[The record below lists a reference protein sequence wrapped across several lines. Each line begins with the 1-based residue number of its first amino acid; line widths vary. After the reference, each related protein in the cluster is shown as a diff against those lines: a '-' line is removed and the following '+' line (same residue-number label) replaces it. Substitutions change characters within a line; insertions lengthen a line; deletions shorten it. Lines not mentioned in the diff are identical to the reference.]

1 MSSLRRQPESHSM
14 IFNFKL
20 HTTLNTPQHTF
31 SLNAQCQSQA
41 QRLAI
46 IGASGSG
53 KSVLL
58 QLLAGFRQPF
68 SGSLKANSPQFIQI
82 QNHIYA
88 DSTRKLWLPPQ
99 QRHVGFMF
107 QDYALFPHLTVA
119 QNIAFGLQ
127 QNWRNQPRNQP
138 DERTEKWLS
147 RMQLSHIAH
156 HYPHQISGGQKQRTA
171 LARACITQPRWLL
184 LDEPFS
190 ALDTD
195 LRAHMRQEVLALVQE
210 LNIPMLLITHDKQDS
225 EVLAQEIWR
234 MKNGELQRDVQ
245 AA

>member
-1 MSSLRRQPESHSM
+1 M
-14 IFNFKL
+14 IFNFHL
-20 HTTLNTPQHTF
+20 HTHLHTANHRFTL
-31 SLNAQCQSQA
+31 SAQCQSTA

-58 QLLAGFRQPF
+58 QLLAGFRQPHT
-68 SGSLKANSPQFIQI
+68 GSLKKSQHHQYIQI
-82 QNHIYA
+82 QNQIYA
-88 DSTRKLWLPPQ
+88 DSHRNLWLAPQ
-99 QRHVGFMF
+99 QRQVGFMF

-119 QNIAFGLQ
+119 QNIAFSLQ
-127 QNWRNQPRNQP
+127 TNWRNPPCNNI
-138 DERTEKWLS
+138 DSRTQKWLE

-190 ALDTD
+190 ALDSD
-195 LRAHMRQEVLALVQE
+195 LRSQMRQELHTLLDE
-210 LNIPMLLITHDKQDS
+210 LNIPMLLITHDQQDCHA
-225 EVLAQEIWR
+225 LAQEIWH
-234 MKNGELQRDVQ
+234 MQNGILSHK
-245 AA
+245 A